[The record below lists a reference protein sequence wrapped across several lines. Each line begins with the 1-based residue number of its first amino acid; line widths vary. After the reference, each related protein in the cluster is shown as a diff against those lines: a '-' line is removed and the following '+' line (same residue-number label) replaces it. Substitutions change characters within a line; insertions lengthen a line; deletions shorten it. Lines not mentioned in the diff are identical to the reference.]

1 MRLQSALDLYRRQD
15 APCAATI
22 LFGGFEMA
30 HDLSRDEYG
39 NVEMMYV
46 GEMPWHKLGTN
57 LKDPPATAEEAV
69 KAAHLSW
76 RVLKKQLYVG
86 DEHRPLPGEY
96 AIVRED
102 RWQRNE
108 EKAIFGTV
116 KHDYQML
123 QNTEAFT
130 FFDPINRKRCRFL

>member
-1 MRLQSALDLYRRQD
+1 
-15 APCAATI
+15 
-22 LFGGFEMA
+22 MA